1 MRACSLSSRRA
12 DDLDDL
18 VDVED
23 RDEQAL
29 DEVQALLAARE
40 TVAAAARDDLDAVV
54 DVDAQQLLEA
64 ERLRLA
70 ARRARRC

>member
-1 MRACSLSSRRA
+1 MRRVRACSAVVARA

-40 TVAAAARDDLDAVV
+40 AV
-54 DVDAQQLLEA
+54 L
-64 ERLRLA
+64 RLR
-70 ARRARRC
+70 RVTTWMRWSR